1 MTSRKPPMP
10 AACRPALLRLRLSP
24 ALFAGLWAAAALW
37 VAPVAARAAP
47 PVATAAS
54 PAAAP
59 VQQAIVLG
67 FDDFV
72 ADPVGIHMPAGYG
85 GFIWGDRWFAM
96 TNTVT
101 GNNYLALGSGLSL
114 WIQRADGTPF
124 YFDGADFWSRRG
136 LDAVG
141 DFYFVLYYQGNTV
154 YNGLTAKKGRQVFT
168 GTPKLLKPAYKGPV
182 DGVAFAFDGN
192 GRDWNHLAMD
202 NFRLRVDVK

>member
-1 MTSRKPPMP
+1 MP
-10 AACRPALLRLRLSP
+10 AASLSTRLRACGARSLV
-24 ALFAGLWAAAALW
+24 AGLWAAVALSL
-37 VAPVAARAAP
+37 APHPVWAGPGAGAAP
-47 PVATAAS
+47 A
-54 PAAAP
+54 PAAVP

-72 ADPVGIHMPAGYG
+72 ASPVGIHMPAGYG
-85 GFIWGDRWFAM
+85 GFLWGDRWFAM
-96 TNTVT
+96 ASTVT
-101 GNNYLALGSGLSL
+101 ANNYLALGSGASL